1 MVNLIVKKRGRRFFK
16 YILIRLV
23 LFLVQALPENA
34 AESLAS
40 GLSRLAWLVLAKER
54 KKALFNLRLVFP
66 GQTDHQRLGREVFRQ
81 MALSAVTA
89 VNLHRLSDQELNR
102 RVVVEGLEHFDAAY
116 RLGRGVVAIT
126 GHIGCWELIPAWFS
140 RQGYRISVVGKRMN
154 DERLDR
160 LLTRLRSGQ
169 GVRVIDRD
177 SGAREALRDLRSGH
191 ALGVLIDQ
199 DTRVASVDTEF
210 FGLPART
217 PSGAAALAE
226 RTGAPVVPLAIH
238 RQPDG
243 RHTITIKPALEFD
256 PSLGRE
262 DRIRDM
268 VQRQTAAL
276 EEFVRQDITQWVWM
290 HLRWKEKP
298 AF

>member
-1 MVNLIVKKRGRRFFK
+1 MVNLIVKKRVRRFFK

-40 GLSRLAWLVLAKER
+40 GLSRLSWLVLAKER
-54 KKALFNLRLVFP
+54 NKALFNLRLIFP
-66 GQTDHQRLGREVFRQ
+66 DRADHWQLGKEVFRQ
-81 MALSAVTA
+81 MALSAVDA
-89 VNLHRLSDQELNR
+89 VNLHRLSDQELDR

-116 RLGRGVVAIT
+116 RLGRGVVAVT
-126 GHIGCWELIPAWFS
+126 GHIGCWELIPAWFT
-140 RQGYRISVVGKRMN
+140 RHGYRISVVGKRMH

-177 SGAREALRDLRSGH
+177 SGAREALRDLRNGY

-199 DTRVASVDTEF
+199 DTRVASLDTVF
-210 FGLPART
+210 FGRPART

-226 RTGAPVVPLAIH
+226 RTGASVVPLAIH

-243 RHTITIKPALEFD
+243 RHVITIKPALKFD
-256 PSLGRE
+256 SALVRD
-262 DRIRDM
+262 DRIKDM
-268 VQRQTAAL
+268 VQRQTWAL